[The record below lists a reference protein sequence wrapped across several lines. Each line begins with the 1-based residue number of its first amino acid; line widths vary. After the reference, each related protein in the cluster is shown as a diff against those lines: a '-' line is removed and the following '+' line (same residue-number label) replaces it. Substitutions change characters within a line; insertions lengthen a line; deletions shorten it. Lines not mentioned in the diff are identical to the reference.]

1 MEHFKPLIKLE
12 EARLSSR
19 AVPLNKCAK
28 LVSENS
34 SMMKGLEM
42 LPGHSKN
49 QLASTKAVTV
59 TSVDGGIVFKCGD
72 CFLQFKNE
80 EEVRGHL
87 LNKVCGQG
95 GDTSD
100 RFPPHL
106 MKFYEDKYGGA
117 ERKGPIDCTIET
129 KKIDGLVS
137 VTRMMIPALS
147 TDSLSN
153 CYHIAGGRSGNFSF
167 NITYSSK

>member
-49 QLASTKAVTV
+49 QIASTKAVTV
-59 TSVDGGIVFKCGD
+59 TKWM
-72 CFLQFKNE
+72 E
-80 EEVRGHL
+80 E
-87 LNKVCGQG
+87 
-95 GDTSD
+95 
-100 RFPPHL
+100 
-106 MKFYEDKYGGA
+106 
-117 ERKGPIDCTIET
+117 
-129 KKIDGLVS
+129 
-137 VTRMMIPALS
+137 
-147 TDSLSN
+147 
-153 CYHIAGGRSGNFSF
+153 
-167 NITYSSK
+167 